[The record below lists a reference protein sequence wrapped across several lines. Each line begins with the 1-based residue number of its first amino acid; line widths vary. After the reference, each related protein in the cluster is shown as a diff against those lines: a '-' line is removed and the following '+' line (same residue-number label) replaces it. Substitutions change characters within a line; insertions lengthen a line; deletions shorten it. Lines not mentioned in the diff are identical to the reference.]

1 MDTIAD
7 NINPTCKEDFE
18 FSPSK
23 CHARLVNNLSKQCKN
38 GQKTGNFCNIHYKKY
53 LNGDIKSIYDN
64 IDKKTANKIKLKKKH
79 TIVFKR
85 PSYKQDLDIYTSNLD
100 KILKLQRLARGFI
113 VRNNVINRGL
123 SCYTRKNVYNDTD
136 FLSFDSIDDIS
147 LNDYYSFKDEDG
159 CTWMFKLST
168 FKELLKNSDINPYN
182 NKKIDSDV
190 ISKFN
195 KFIEK
200 IERYK
205 KIEINEIKI
214 EDPHL
219 KLQQRCVSIF
229 QIMDRLKQY
238 TQCEWFLDLNLVQL
252 KDLYKQMEDL
262 WNYRANLTAENKKS
276 YVKSGKLFDIKFSII
291 DKITD
296 KIKLSNIL
304 LDNFES
310 LITEGKTISDRTTGA
325 LWVLSGLTIVSN
337 GARDALPW
345 LFQAASL

>member
-1 MDTIAD
+1 
-7 NINPTCKEDFE
+7 
-18 FSPSK
+18 
-23 CHARLVNNLSKQCKN
+23 
-38 GQKTGNFCNIHYKKY
+38 
-53 LNGDIKSIYDN
+53 
-64 IDKKTANKIKLKKKH
+64 
-79 TIVFKR
+79 
-85 PSYKQDLDIYTSNLD
+85 
-100 KILKLQRLARGFI
+100 
-113 VRNNVINRGL
+113 
-123 SCYTRKNVYNDTD
+123 
-136 FLSFDSIDDIS
+136 
-147 LNDYYSFKDEDG
+147 
-159 CTWMFKLST
+159 
-168 FKELLKNSDINPYN
+168 
-182 NKKIDSDV
+182 
-190 ISKFN
+190 
-195 KFIEK
+195 
-200 IERYK
+200 
-205 KIEINEIKI
+205 
-214 EDPHL
+214 
-219 KLQQRCVSIF
+219 
-229 QIMDRLKQY
+229 MDRLKQY